1 MKTLVKWFVKMY
13 LTKKAVKEA
22 IHMLNASFA
31 AKVRAEGKEK
41 IIAVAN
47 DVSTLISARLEG
59 FADDGKIDDNE
70 LAAINAK
77 DDAVLDKYL
86 TDDGLESLIDKLMK

>member
-41 IIAVAN
+41 VIAVAN

>member
-41 IIAVAN
+41 VIAVAN
-47 DVSTLISARLEG
+47 DVSSLISARLEG

>member
-1 MKTLVKWFVKMY
+1 MKTLVKWFVKMH

-41 IIAVAN
+41 VIAVAN

-86 TDDGLESLIDKLMK
+86 TDDDLESLIDKLMK

>member
-1 MKTLVKWFVKMY
+1 MKTLVKWFAKMY

-41 IIAVAN
+41 VIAVAN